1 MLGRHGFITWIP
13 RHAVTR
19 LNTGGEGSGVQQ
31 IIGRSLC
38 WLIKSA
44 AHNKDYLYFGDLRV
58 HLIFG
63 LRVYYKYTR
72 FWNTNL
78 STNPMHQNNFQYH
91 KKISALPKK
100 YFLFIV
106 CHQARSQRV
115 FDFFV
120 IDIFYILIWNIANWW
135 RLRFSL
141 SKVAPRGSPIAPILL
156 DWCVTSHRGTT
167 YVWSIQAFT

>member
-19 LNTGGEGSGVQQ
+19 LNTGGGGSGVEQ

-44 AHNKDYLYFGDLRV
+44 AHNKDYLYFGDLRI
-58 HLIFG
+58 HLIFR

-78 STNPMHQNNFQYH
+78 STNSMHQNNFQYH
-91 KKISALPKK
+91 KKICLAKEV
-100 YFLFIV
+100 FLFIV
-106 CHQARSQRV
+106 CHLVYVNRAHLKPEASV
-115 FDFFV
+115 CL
-120 IDIFYILIWNIANWW
+120 IFCHWHFLYLNLNYYNLMKAKI
-135 RLRFSL
+135 
-141 SKVAPRGSPIAPILL
+141 
-156 DWCVTSHRGTT
+156 
-167 YVWSIQAFT
+167 